1 MPTITELNILEVT
14 PQRFL
19 DNCSAEELYQV
30 SRLINLEKY
39 QDQIQERAGWRI
51 GLLLQAEEAF
61 YTGEFC
67 DQQVTHE
74 LLTALCH
81 D

>member
-30 SRLINLEKY
+30 SRLIRMERY
-39 QDQIQERAGWRI
+39 QDQIHEQASWRVS
-51 GLLLQAEEAF
+51 LLLQAEERF
-61 YTGEFC
+61 YTDEFC
-67 DQQVTHE
+67 DQEVTHE
-74 LLTALCH
+74 LLTALSH